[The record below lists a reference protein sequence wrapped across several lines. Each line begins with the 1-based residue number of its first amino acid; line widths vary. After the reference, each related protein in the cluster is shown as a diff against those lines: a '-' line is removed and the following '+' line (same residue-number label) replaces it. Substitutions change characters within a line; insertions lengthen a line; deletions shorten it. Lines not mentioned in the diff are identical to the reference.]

1 VTDVRTLVLMRHA
14 RAEPTGHLGDRMR
27 PLAQH
32 GRRQASRQ
40 GPRLAELA
48 GPFDVALVSSAL
60 RAAETY
66 RLLAARDATYPRAML
81 IDDFYAAG
89 ARHMLESLRHL
100 PESARRVIVV
110 GHEPTMSS
118 LAGML
123 HDSRDDLVPHL
134 AAGIP
139 VAAACI
145 VDVGVEWGQLDR
157 RRGHVRGILRP
168 ED

>member
-1 VTDVRTLVLMRHA
+1 MTEGRTLVLMRHA
-14 RAEPTGHLGDRMR
+14 RAEPANHLGDRLR
-27 PLAQH
+27 PLAKH
-32 GRRQASRQ
+32 GRRQASQQ

-66 RLLAARDATYPRAML
+66 RLLAARTTMYPTPRL
-81 IDDFYAAG
+81 LDEFYEVG
-89 ARHMLESLRHL
+89 ARPLLESLRHL

-123 HDSRDDLVPHL
+123 HDVRDELVPQL
-134 AAGIP
+134 AVGIP
-139 VAAACI
+139 VATACI
-145 VDVGVEWGQLDR
+145 VDVGVGWGQLDR
-157 RRGHVRGILRP
+157 RRGHVRGIIRP
-168 ED
+168 EE